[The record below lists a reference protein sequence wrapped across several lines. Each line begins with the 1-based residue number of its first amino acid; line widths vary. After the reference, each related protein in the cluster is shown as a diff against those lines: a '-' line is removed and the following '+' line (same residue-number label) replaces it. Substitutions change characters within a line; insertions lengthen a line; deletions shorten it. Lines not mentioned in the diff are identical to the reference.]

1 MTDKPR
7 YTIAEAAHRIGVSKQ
22 TILRWSQDG
31 TINLDNVHRERSKGR
46 HGFRIVFDAAEIER
60 FPVSPK
66 IQLSPEQQADL
77 EARPLR
83 EG

>member
-1 MTDKPR
+1 MQGR

-31 TINLDNVHRERSKGR
+31 TINLDHVHRERSRGR
-46 HGFRIVFDAAEIER
+46 HGFRIFFDAAEIER
-60 FPVSPK
+60 FPVSAK
-66 IQLSPEQQADL
+66 IQLSPEAKADL
-77 EARPLR
+77 EARPVQ